1 MKIDE
6 VSKEIFLLMKFVD
19 STIESMKDSPE
30 KKEVQAYNAGLRD
43 ALKYSKNT
51 TKKKNNAYLERPLDT
66 AVFFL

>member
-19 STIESMKDSPE
+19 PTIESMKDSPE

-43 ALKYSKNT
+43 ALKVF
-51 TKKKNNAYLERPLDT
+51 KKYYKEEK
-66 AVFFL
+66 